1 MQGMAL
7 AGTRQLRSQ
16 GPVCI
21 HTHRTEGVIRCEG
34 REDAN
39 GNGDE
44 SRLGGGIKDVNDDGE
59 GDGAGTRTAVE
70 ANE

>member
-1 MQGMAL
+1 MI
-7 AGTRQLRSQ
+7 
-16 GPVCI
+16 I